1 MNWYDITDEDVFD
14 DIPMIVN
21 VNIGIAKHNKFLGD
35 NLNHRLLRFS
45 MVEFKGVHVKLTQHA
60 VNNHL
65 YYAAHFQ
72 CGCVKVFC
80 DKDFTMGQ
88 MANDKVDAMCD
99 HHFKVHVLGLGG
111 K

>member
-21 VNIGIAKHNKFLGD
+21 VNIGIVKYNKFLGD

-45 MVEFKGVHVKLTQHA
+45 MKEFKGVHAKLIQHA
-60 VNNHL
+60 IPHDL
-65 YYAAHFQ
+65 YFAAHFQ
-72 CGCVKVFC
+72 CGCVKVFYN
-80 DKDFTMGQ
+80 KDFTLEQ
-88 MANDKVDAMCD
+88 LASEKIDVMCD